1 MPKMSKNSN
10 TKRDR
15 LVRAV
20 IFFYKSLMSKHPS
33 VERCL
38 LIQDLYKNKDKNLK
52 FYIFKKSRK
61 MR

>member
-38 LIQDLYKNKDKNLK
+38 LIQDLYKNKDKNQNFIFLK
-52 FYIFKKSRK
+52 KVQK
-61 MR
+61 